1 MNETVKQVID
11 VLMELIRLR
20 TVAPP
25 GENYLEIVTYL
36 DNLLTNYGLSTR
48 IVEVPRSIVKEN
60 YPEYADHPR
69 YILLAELCNARDKRI
84 HFNAHYDVVPGGNDW
99 LVTEPFKPVLING
112 RIYGRGASDDKGGAA
127 ALVSLAK
134 RLSELGD
141 FHGCVEF
148 SFTPDEELGGMTG
161 VGYLIGQVRKPDYAI
176 VAEPTGLDTV
186 WVGSMG
192 ILQLDIVVRG
202 LPSHASQPW
211 YGVNAFEDGVRIA
224 HALINDLKPRI
235 EDRQFLGERAA
246 ITLGGFVGGG
256 YSRNIVPNYFQFS
269 IDRRILPN
277 EDLETVHNELINYIN
292 TLRDGVK
299 SAIDIYIVNRVE
311 PALNNKSDLLGKLMN
326 SIDHVLHV
334 NPRVGISRVPVD
346 TRYFQ
351 RAGVDALTYGPGN
364 ITSAHGPDEY
374 VEIDD
379 IIKSVDVYLRLVR
392 EIYGNA

>member
-1 MNETVKQVID
+1 
-11 VLMELIRLR
+11 
-20 TVAPP
+20 
-25 GENYLEIVTYL
+25 
-36 DNLLTNYGLSTR
+36 
-48 IVEVPRSIVKEN
+48 
-60 YPEYADHPR
+60 
-69 YILLAELCNARDKRI
+69 
-84 HFNAHYDVVPGGNDW
+84 
-99 LVTEPFKPVLING
+99 
-112 RIYGRGASDDKGGAA
+112 
-127 ALVSLAK
+127 
-134 RLSELGD
+134 
-141 FHGCVEF
+141 
-148 SFTPDEELGGMTG
+148 
-161 VGYLIGQVRKPDYAI
+161 
-176 VAEPTGLDTV
+176 
-186 WVGSMG
+186 MG

-334 NPRVGISRVPVD
+334 NPRVGISRFPLILDTFKGPVWM
-346 TRYFQ
+346 
-351 RAGVDALTYGPGN
+351 
-364 ITSAHGPDEY
+364 H
-374 VEIDD
+374 
-379 IIKSVDVYLRLVR
+379 
-392 EIYGNA
+392 